1 MNILNESL
9 TFTVPLSF
17 KAHSLAEKFRRQQSG
32 SQKAKQVYLNTL
44 AVYAVEFYL
53 RYLGVETEVEHSDS
67 RNLLYLKFLNIADLW
82 VKSVGRLEC
91 CPVLPDSTIMQIPA
105 EARED
110 RVGYVAVQLE
120 RSLKQATIIGF
131 TANAVAELPLSQLR
145 SLEEFPEFLHQLREK
160 SNISVNLRRWLDRI
174 QEGVLN
180 LKEPLNPYELIPN
193 FRTIGDFIEQGWQEL
208 EALLSPEELKP
219 AFSQRGLDESTLPFG
234 ESSSFIERGKKIC
247 LATQVTEQTI
257 LLIVRL
263 NPQSENDTNIIVEVR
278 PQNGQLYL
286 PETLQVEIL
295 NEQQKAVMQATANS
309 TNQNIRFDFNA
320 ESGEHFSIKITW
332 RETSVIEAFEI

>member
-1 MNILNESL
+1 
-9 TFTVPLSF
+9 
-17 KAHSLAEKFRRQQSG
+17 
-32 SQKAKQVYLNTL
+32 
-44 AVYAVEFYL
+44 
-53 RYLGVETEVEHSDS
+53 
-67 RNLLYLKFLNIADLW
+67 
-82 VKSVGRLEC
+82 
-91 CPVLPDSTIMQIPA
+91 MQIPA